1 MLLTKLTVLPGVTLV
16 DAVSGEELRIVL
28 GPVNGF
34 AIGKSKDEK
43 WIGVEVKDLCP
54 LEWARAS

>member
-1 MLLTKLTVLPGVTLV
+1 MLLTKLIVLQGENLV
-16 DAVSGEELRIVL
+16 DTVSGEELRIVL
-28 GPVNGF
+28 GPINGF

-54 LEWARAS
+54 LEWARG